1 MNKIILLSLTII
13 SFFLTGVSM
22 EIGATVESDAKLT
35 EVTSDDPH
43 NRNVLRFAV
52 HTSALGNTD
61 PHFAKGSQD
70 HTYADMVF
78 NGLLRYVPGDSPRL
92 EPDIAANIP
101 EFKIINGRQIWRIN
115 LRQGIMFHAGPQTD
129 AYELTAD
136 DVVYSLRKTADPAL
150 CLYAYQYTGMKF
162 VKIDRYTIEIIIEKA
177 ISPIFFLSYIANK
190 GGGLILSKKALET
203 MGYEAFKKHPIGT
216 GPFMFESYESKAQL
230 KLKAN
235 DRYFRGKPLLKGVEI
250 HFIPDNKER
259 SAALRKGEADI
270 IYGVGDPGWI
280 EAMEKDSEITV
291 DVFGAGYMGMLH
303 FNTSMKPM
311 DDIRVRKAIT
321 YALDKDLILAGS
333 SKRLVKNAY
342 APIPGGLIPG
352 GMDNDMIEKLGLFF
366 PRDLKKARQLLAEAG
381 YADGFT
387 LEIVSSEWRIYR
399 KTYEIIRDQL
409 AQIGIKINLKI
420 TSHSKT
426 HKLILQNVNPLVLYF
441 TLRPNADVYLQG
453 FFHSDAAVVTG
464 IKPYTN
470 FSHYGKI
477 DKLLED
483 ARSSTDPK
491 KQINLWHQAQIK
503 ILNDVMV
510 YPLFVINQC
519 CARKNYVNYGHKL
532 NSTFAH
538 YPQFT
543 EKTKITTK

>member
-1 MNKIILLSLTII
+1 MNKIILLSLTIV

-22 EIGATVESDAKLT
+22 DVGAKVASDAKLT
-35 EVTSDDPH
+35 ELTSDDTL
-43 NRNVLRFAV
+43 NRNALRFAV

-61 PHFAKGSQD
+61 PHYAKGSQD

-92 EPDIAANIP
+92 EPDIAESIP
-101 EFKIINGRQIWRIN
+101 EFKIKNGKQIWKIN

-136 DVVYSLRKTADPAL
+136 DVVYSLRKAADPKR
-150 CLYAYQYTGMKF
+150 CLYAYKYTGMKF
-162 VKIDRYTIEIIIEKA
+162 EKIDRYTIQIIIEKA
-177 ISPIFFLSYIANK
+177 MSPIFFLSYIANK
-190 GGGLILSKKALET
+190 GGGLIISKKALET
-203 MGYEAFKKHPIGT
+203 MGYDAFKKHPIGT
-216 GPFMFESYESKAQL
+216 GPFMFESYESKAPL

-235 DRYFRGKPLLKGVEI
+235 DRYFHGKPLLKGVEI
-250 HFIPDNKER
+250 HFIPDDKKR
-259 SAALRKGEADI
+259 STALKNGEVDI
-270 IYGVGDPGWI
+270 IYGIGVPGWI
-280 EAMEKDSEITV
+280 EAMETDSEITV
-291 DVFGAGYMGMLH
+291 DVYGTGYMGMLH

-311 DDIRVRKAIT
+311 DDIRIRKAIT
-321 YALDKDLILAGS
+321 YALDRDLILAGS

-352 GMDNDMIEKLGLFF
+352 GMDNDMIKKLGLIC
-366 PRDLKKARQLLAEAG
+366 PRNLKKAKQLLAEAG
-381 YADGFT
+381 YADGFS
-387 LEIVSSEWRIYR
+387 LEVVASEKRLFH

-409 AQIGIKINLKI
+409 AQIGIKMNLKI

-441 TLRPNADVYLQG
+441 TLRPNADVYLRG
-453 FFHSDAAVVTG
+453 FFHSDSAVVTG

-470 FSHYGKI
+470 FSHYGKV
-477 DKLLED
+477 DKLLDD
-483 ARSSTDPK
+483 ALSSIDPK
-491 KQINLWHQAQIK
+491 NQINLWHQAQIK
-503 ILNDVMV
+503 ILNDFIV

-519 CARKNYVNYGHKL
+519 CARKKYVNYGHKL
-532 NSTFAH
+532 NSTLAH

-543 EKTKITTK
+543 EKTNITTK